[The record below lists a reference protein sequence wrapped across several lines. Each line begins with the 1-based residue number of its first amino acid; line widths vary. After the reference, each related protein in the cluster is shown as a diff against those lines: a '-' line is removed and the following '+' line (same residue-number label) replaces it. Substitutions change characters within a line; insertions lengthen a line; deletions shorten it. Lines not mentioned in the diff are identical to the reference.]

1 MKRIVACLAFSVFGS
16 YSVQAA
22 DLDVS
27 YKWCNPSFRTTSP
40 SIEFKNIPKEA
51 AKLEI
56 TIVDHYNGKY
66 HLNVTIDNK
75 NQKKI
80 DCGELNAQWNGLMYP
95 PGHCAG
101 GVPHTYELTVKALD
115 KSGSSIGKKAFSRG
129 CPE

>member
-1 MKRIVACLAFSVFGS
+1 MRKIVITIIVALFSS
-16 YSVQAA
+16 YTYAA
-22 DLDVS
+22 DLDAS

-40 SIEFKNIPKEA
+40 SIEIKNVPKDTTR
-51 AKLEI
+51 LEM

-66 HLNVTIDNK
+66 HLDVKVDFK
-75 NQKKI
+75 NQKKF
-80 DCGELNAQWNGLMYP
+80 DCGELNNQWNGLMYP

-115 KSGSSIGKKAFSRG
+115 KNGSTLTKKSFSRG